1 MKIIVIFPAV
11 TSYQGPMWVITQCA
25 FAEILTTDLLR
36 PLCFLQ
42 SLQHTRKI
50 LNCHS
55 SNNHGHVQD
64 AVMQSLNYT

>member
-11 TSYQGPMWVITQCA
+11 TSYQDPMWVIIQCA
-25 FAEILTTDLLR
+25 FAAILTDLLR

-55 SNNHGHVQD
+55 FNNHGHVQD
-64 AVMQSLNYT
+64 AAMQSLNYT